1 MKITYFLLAISALA
15 FFACSTPQNESDD
28 GSSVPNETTDISS
41 QVYIFD
47 EQNPDALDVPYTGN
61 GVIKDI
67 VIDLNEGANERPIDT
82 IEVGTITGGKIDLKF
97 DVPKKEHLSEE
108 GGQMYFDLEL
118 YDNTNKPVGRL
129 ILGNFEDADDSFI
142 SFYVYYS
149 NDYKYIDSW
158 THFQE
163 YELKFV
169 TDIDVKKGW
178 NLIYENDKYDYE
190 NGKRILFTLTKTNN
204 SDILKGK
211 KLKWYLMP
219 Y

>member
-1 MKITYFLLAISALA
+1 MKITYFLLVIAALA
-15 FFACSTPQNESDD
+15 FFACSTSKNNPDD
-28 GSSVPNETTDISS
+28 SSSIPNETTDISS
-41 QVYIFD
+41 QVYILD
-47 EQNPDALDVPYTGN
+47 KQNPNALNVPYTGN

-67 VIDLNEGANERPIDT
+67 VIDINEGANERPIDT
-82 IEVGTITGGKIDLKF
+82 IEVGTIAGGKIDLKF

-108 GGQMYFDLEL
+108 GGQIYYDLEP
-118 YDNTNKPVGRL
+118 YDNTNNPVGRL
-129 ILGNFEDADDSFI
+129 ILANFEDTNDSFI
-142 SFYVYYS
+142 GLYAYYS
-149 NDYKYIDSW
+149 DDYKYKNSW

-190 NGKRILFTLTKTNN
+190 NGKTILFTLTKTNN
-204 SDILKGK
+204 SDILNGR
-211 KLKWYLMP
+211 KLKWYLIP